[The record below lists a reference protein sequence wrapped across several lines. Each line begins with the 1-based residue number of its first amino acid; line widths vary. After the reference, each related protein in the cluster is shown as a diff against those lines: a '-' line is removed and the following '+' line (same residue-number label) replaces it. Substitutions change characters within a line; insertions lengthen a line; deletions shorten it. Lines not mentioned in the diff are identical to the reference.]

1 MLNEVLQ
8 KKRKKRKK
16 KTPAL
21 YNNKWQQKQLSVKNW
36 LLAQRKGHLIHTSEC
51 ATFRVLGV
59 GFFSP
64 PSRNYHNQNH
74 MAKKRK
80 EKIEV

>member
-1 MLNEVLQ
+1 
-8 KKRKKRKK
+8 
-16 KTPAL
+16 
-21 YNNKWQQKQLSVKNW
+21 VKNW